1 VGLGFQ
7 QDVQIWMNKTRIDNP
22 LLCAEDGP
30 VYQVRRWYEQFH
42 CDVADIA
49 PDKPAGQHRCRGG
62 GRAARGGAALTREY
76 YQVPV
81 AEVVRETGDACSLVL
96 DVPPGLAAVFGY
108 RPGQFVTVR
117 VPSDLCGSV
126 ARCYS
131 LSSSP
136 LAGERPAI
144 TVKRTEGGY
153 ASNWI
158 LDRVGAGT
166 VLDLLPPA
174 GTFVPPSLDGD
185 FLLFAAGS
193 GITPVMSILKS
204 ALAAGRGRLVLVYA
218 NRDERSVIFGS
229 VLGRLAA
236 HSGGRLA
243 VVHWLDSLLGVPSA
257 AAIAALARPYASFH
271 PYVCGPDPYLAL
283 VRDALAGL
291 GVPGQRVHVERFL
304 SLAEN
309 PFEGTS
315 APDGGL
321 AATLSVTLDGVTTL
335 LPWPSGARM
344 LDVLIDAGLDAP
356 YSCRQG
362 ICGACACQL
371 TEGKVD
377 MAHNEVLEAADIAD
391 GYILA
396 CQALALTSEV
406 SISY

>member
-1 VGLGFQ
+1 
-7 QDVQIWMNKTRIDNP
+7 M
-22 LLCAEDGP
+22 
-30 VYQVRRWYEQFH
+30 
-42 CDVADIA
+42 
-49 PDKPAGQHRCRGG
+49 
-62 GRAARGGAALTREY
+62 TREY
-76 YQVPV
+76 FQVPV
-81 AEVVRETGDACSLVL
+81 AEVIRETDEACSLVL
-96 DVPPGLAAVFGY
+96 DVPASLVSEFSH

-117 VPSDLCGSV
+117 VPSERCGSV

-136 LAGERPAI
+136 VLGERPAI

-158 LDRVGAGT
+158 CDRVRAGT

-174 GTFVPPSLDGD
+174 GMFSPRALDGD

-204 ALAAGRGRLVLVYA
+204 ALHAGRGRVVLVYA
-218 NRDERSVIFGS
+218 NRDERTVIFGAA
-229 VLGRLAA
+229 LRRLCAD
-236 HSGGRLA
+236 SGGRLV

-257 AAIAALARPYASFH
+257 AAIAALARPYASAEA
-271 PYVCGPDPYLAL
+271 YICGPDPYLAL
-283 VRDALAGL
+283 VREALGQL
-291 GVPGQRVHVERFL
+291 RVPGSRVHVERFL

-309 PFEGTS
+309 PFE
-315 APDGGL
+315 AAAVEDGAL
-321 AATLSVTLDGVTTL
+321 AATLSVTLDGATTQL
-335 LPWPSGARM
+335 SWPAGARM

-371 TEGKVD
+371 TSGKVE
-377 MAHNEVLEAADIAD
+377 MAHNEVLAEDDLAE

-396 CQALALTSEV
+396 CQALAQTSGV
-406 SISY
+406 SITY

>member
-1 VGLGFQ
+1 MAAREYF
-7 QDVQIWMNKTRIDNP
+7 
-22 LLCAEDGP
+22 
-30 VYQVRRWYEQFH
+30 QVR
-42 CDVADIA
+42 
-49 PDKPAGQHRCRGG
+49 
-62 GRAARGGAALTREY
+62 
-76 YQVPV
+76 V

-96 DVPPGLAAVFGY
+96 DTGFEY

-117 VPSDLCGSV
+117 IPSERCGSV

-153 ASNWI
+153 ASSWI
-158 LDRVGAGT
+158 LDHVVAGT
-166 VLDLLPPA
+166 VLDMLPPA
-174 GTFVPPSLDGD
+174 GTFCPGSLEGD

-204 ALAAGRGRLVLVYA
+204 ALAAGRGRVVLVYA
-218 NRDERSVIFGS
+218 NRDEGSVIFGS
-229 VLGRLAA
+229 LLARLALD
-236 HSGGRLA
+236 SGGRLV

-257 AAIAALARPYASFH
+257 AALMALVRPYTSSDAFI
-271 PYVCGPDPYLAL
+271 CGPDPYLAV
-283 VRDALAGL
+283 VREALGRL
-291 GVPGQRVHVERFL
+291 GVPGSRVHVERFV

-309 PFEGTS
+309 PFEDAPVSGGT
-315 APDGGL
+315 

-335 LPWPSGARM
+335 LAWPGGTRM
-344 LDVLIDAGLDAP
+344 LDVLIEAGLDAP

-371 TEGKVD
+371 TCGEVE
-377 MAHNEVLEAADIAD
+377 MAHNEVLEAADLAD

-396 CQALALTSEV
+396 CQAVSLTPEV
-406 SISY
+406 SITY